1 MMLARCETCA
11 FASLVVRRASLSEY
25 HRRTVPTAFLHR
37 RICVVYLFPFPLFPQ
52 THIHIHTYTENLLLH
67 CIGTMSGDESAP
79 RTTAERL
86 RAARRRE
93 TALLYEQ
100 SFDRRRCSFVRD
112 PPCLGRAPIS
122 ASSVSSN
129 APLVQQNKD
138 TQGQCNSVSAQSEPH
153 ETVTAR
159 DCNVHDSDSLPITL
173 LARPLK
179 VLDRNWS
186 GYSTP
191 RRPDWCMYGAG
202 THTPKKNLPM
212 HGVTTASRKPPLLL
226 RPSSAATTTRSNLT
240 GGLLSNRATSRL
252 LTTPRDRPYS
262 SSSSLMTHNT
272 TISTAATVMTMAAG
286 TRRADSFR
294 TTPRRLCSHSTAS
307 TRPSTAKGK
316 TGGMGVV
323 VLTKEE
329 LQRLHQLIAPS

>member
-1 MMLARCETCA
+1 
-11 FASLVVRRASLSEY
+11 
-25 HRRTVPTAFLHR
+25 
-37 RICVVYLFPFPLFPQ
+37 
-52 THIHIHTYTENLLLH
+52 
-67 CIGTMSGDESAP
+67 MSGDESAP

-100 SFDRRRCSFVRD
+100 SFDRRRCSFVRG
-112 PPCLGRAPIS
+112 PPCLGSAPTM
-122 ASSVSSN
+122 ASSVSSDV
-129 APLVQQNKD
+129 PLVQQNKG
-138 TQGQCNSVSAQSEPH
+138 TQGQCTSVIAKSESH

-159 DCNVHDSDSLPITL
+159 DCNVCDSDSLSITL
-173 LARPLK
+173 FASPLK

-186 GYSTP
+186 GYNTP

-202 THTPKKNLPM
+202 THKPKKKLSMNT
-212 HGVTTASRKPPLLL
+212 VTSTGRQPPLLL
-226 RPSSAATTTRSNLT
+226 RPSSAATTIRSNPT
-240 GGLLSNRATSRL
+240 GDLLSNRATSRL
-252 LTTPRDRPYS
+252 MTTPRDRPYS
-262 SSSSLMTHNT
+262 SSSSLMTHKT

-294 TTPRRLCSHSTAS
+294 TTPRRLRSQSTAS
-307 TRPSTAKGK
+307 TRPPMAKGQ

-329 LQRLHQLIAPS
+329 IQRLHQLIASS